1 VTGREIPAGSREPP
15 AGPRAWLPIAA
26 LFALGAGVR
35 ALRFWAPF
43 ATPWPWDDAATG
55 LQAMLVLRG
64 RFPVHFLSV
73 ETTGAATAYPLAAW
87 FALAGESPGAHDVF
101 AYLVGLLLLASGYLV
116 ARRLLS
122 PRGALLTLAI
132 LAVPPLPLAARS
144 LEGAFIYQGL
154 LILGNLSIVGLDQL
168 FFRGPPRQRL
178 ILVLGILAGLGWWIT
193 PLMVLFVVPF
203 ALLALRTGLVRR
215 ARAGLY
221 LLGFVLG
228 SLPVWIY
235 EWQFFPSAFWKPAT
249 GLLDSLGQLPARA
262 LDLMTFGPFVLG
274 VDSAAGSFSGRQAVI
289 VALTILGGLAVV
301 WAAVRGRRD
310 AAWMIGL
317 PGARPPNGLLI
328 LWPIAIAQVAVVLA
342 SPHLAGGGRYLLPL
356 YAVVPCWM
364 GGMLASVWRTRRSLG
379 LGIVAVY
386 LGIQLWLNWAA
397 SLGGTPAEGW
407 RWRARLAPVAPVIS
421 ALETEGRHGAY
432 LMRLPSTA
440 PWEVSYLTGLRV
452 MLAEPFR
459 EAVSFL
465 SMEVDAEEAPP
476 FVLPAADGVLLDRLR
491 GSLEALG
498 LAVSERMAGEFAVV
512 SARVAGNTGFRPLP
526 PDGWTVTASI
536 RSSAAP
542 LLLDGDASTGWSTG
556 AVQAPGQALT
566 LDLGRED
573 VVSRLD
579 LLALDWQEVPAG
591 FRVDASLDG
600 SVWTTVRAVPSYWG
614 PLFFS
619 EHHAFLKVRR
629 GRVQAAFPP
638 TRLRWIR
645 IVQTGTSD
653 RAWAAREIFLYGPGP
668 PWPPPPQAGA
678 LAAALRREGVRAAY
692 ANHWLSARIA
702 RESGQAIRVLE
713 SNHNLDHGRRFPA
726 AREDAFRAEPGYAI
740 VVGSDADGAA
750 IRAALRAQGI
760 AWRETMAG
768 PYALLVVVQP
778 GRPLSHLDRRGWTV
792 QGSVGGDPA
801 AAAPNGRRAT
811 RWSVSEPVPP
821 DAVFTLDLG
830 APRRIGGIR
839 VLPGTRSGGPTGY
852 GVEGSRDGATWE
864 PIRPLAWAGP
874 LYWTGSELLRHGG
887 EEWTVTFPRVEAR
900 YLRLRPAGP
909 VAHDWI
915 IRKIEGLE

>member
-1 VTGREIPAGSREPP
+1 
-15 AGPRAWLPIAA
+15 
-26 LFALGAGVR
+26 
-35 ALRFWAPF
+35 
-43 ATPWPWDDAATG
+43 
-55 LQAMLVLRG
+55 M
-64 RFPVHFLSV
+64 
-73 ETTGAATAYPLAAW
+73 
-87 FALAGESPGAHDVF
+87 
-101 AYLVGLLLLASGYLV
+101 
-116 ARRLLS
+116 
-122 PRGALLTLAI
+122 TLAI

-203 ALLALRTGLVRR
+203 ALLALRTGLVRQ

-235 EWQFFPSAFWKPAT
+235 EWQFFPSAFWKPAG
-249 GLLDSLGQLPARA
+249 GLLDSIGQLPARA
-262 LDLMTFGPFVLG
+262 FDLLTFGPFVLG

-289 VALTILGGLAVV
+289 VALAILGGLAVA
-301 WAAVRGRRD
+301 WAAVRGCRD

-317 PGARPPNGLLI
+317 PRARPLNGLVI
-328 LWPIAIAQVAVVLA
+328 LWPIAIAQVALVLA

-364 GGMLASVWRTRRSLG
+364 GGMLASMWRTRRSLG
-379 LGIVAVY
+379 LGTVAVY

-397 SLGGTPAEGW
+397 SLGGTPAERW
-407 RWRARLAPVAPVIS
+407 RWRARLAPVAPVIR

-432 LMRLPSTA
+432 VMRLPSTA
-440 PWEVSYLTGLRV
+440 PWEMSYLTGFRV
-452 MLAEPFR
+452 TLAEPFR
-459 EAVSFL
+459 EAVASFL

-476 FVLPAADGVLLDRLR
+476 FVLPAADGVWLDRLR
-491 GSLEALG
+491 GSLEGLG
-498 LAVSERMAGEFAVV
+498 LAVSERMAGEFAVL
-512 SARVAGNTGFRPLP
+512 SMRVAGSTGFRPLQ

-556 AVQAPGQALT
+556 AVQSPGQAVT

-573 VVSRLD
+573 VVSRLESCS
-579 LLALDWQEVPAG
+579 ALDWQEVPAG

-600 SVWTTVRAVPSYWG
+600 SAWTTVRAVPGYWG

-629 GRVQAAFPP
+629 GRV
-638 TRLRWIR
+638 R
-645 IVQTGTSD
+645 
-653 RAWAAREIFLYGPGP
+653 GP
-668 PWPPPPQAGA
+668 PADPSPLDPDRPDRHRRPRVGGARGLPLRPRASVAVASAGRSA
-678 LAAALRREGVRAAY
+678 GRGSPAGGRPGRVCEPR
-692 ANHWLSARIA
+692 LSARIA

-726 AREDAFRAEPGYAI
+726 VREDAFRAEPGHAI
-740 VVGSDADGAA
+740 VVGSDADATA
-750 IRAALRAQGI
+750 IRAAFRAQGI

-778 GRPLSHLDRRGWTV
+778 GRPPARLDRRGWDRP
-792 QGSVGGDPA
+792 GI
-801 AAAPNGRRAT
+801 GRR
-811 RWSVSEPVPP
+811 
-821 DAVFTLDLG
+821 
-830 APRRIGGIR
+830 
-839 VLPGTRSGGPTGY
+839 RSGRG
-852 GVEGSRDGATWE
+852 R
-864 PIRPLAWAGP
+864 
-874 LYWTGSELLRHGG
+874 
-887 EEWTVTFPRVEAR
+887 AR
-900 YLRLRPAGP
+900 RTPGDALVGQRARPARRRLHARSRRAPADRRDPG
-909 VAHDWI
+909 
-915 IRKIEGLE
+915 